1 MFNHTQSSHTHSRAR
16 KRVFAILMTAAVVAV
31 AGAGA
36 AGASAAE
43 TEPRAAVDLGSAGS
57 FSILSKSGITDVYAS
72 AITGNVG
79 SSPITGAAILVG
91 CDEVTG
97 SIYSVDAEG
106 PACKITDDTLLTG
119 AVGDLE
125 IAYRDAAARTTPDFV
140 NLGAGE
146 IGGLTLTPGL
156 YKWGTDV
163 NISTDVTLTGAPD
176 DVFIFQVSGDIKQAS
191 AKNVILDGVQAKNVF
206 WQSAGEVV
214 IGTTAHFEGT
224 ILSRTL
230 IALKTGASVNGH
242 LYAQTAVTLESS
254 TVTIPVD

>member
-1 MFNHTQSSHTHSRAR
+1 MSTRTRAR
-16 KRVFAILMTAAVVAV
+16 KRAFSILITAAVVAV

-43 TEPRAAVDLGSAGS
+43 TQPLSAVDLGSAES
-57 FSILSKSGITDVYAS
+57 FSILSKTGITDVYAS
-72 AITGNVG
+72 AVTGNVG
-79 SSPITGAAILVG
+79 SSPITGAAIHLA

-97 SIYSVDAEG
+97 SIYSVDASG

-125 IAYRDAAARTTPDFV
+125 IAYRDAAGRTTPDSV

-156 YKWGTDV
+156 HKWGTDV
-163 NISTDVTLTGAPD
+163 NISSDVTLAGGPD
-176 DVFIFQVSGDIKQAS
+176 DVFILQVSGDITQAA

-206 WQSAGEVV
+206 WQSAGQVV

-224 ILSRTL
+224 ILSHTL
-230 IALKTGASVNGH
+230 IALKTGATVTGH
-242 LYAQTAVTLESS
+242 LFAQTAVTLERN
-254 TVTIPVD
+254 TVTLPAE